1 MYLCVPVHVF
11 MNLMLSW
18 LTCIF
23 LIRFN
28 ILCCASGFCMLLF
41 LRQIFMMHVCVC
53 VRVCC
58 VVHWYCSGQL
68 SMFNMEKRN
77 RNKIIIIIII
87 WHVSYFI
94 CLAIPGKWTC
104 NLECFQ
110 LPVPSFCLTDLPLPL
125 PLAHALHLC
134 SPLLLPH
141 LFSWFVP
148 SFFLNSLKTRLE
160 MAD

>member
-1 MYLCVPVHVF
+1 
-11 MNLMLSW
+11 MLSW

-28 ILCCASGFCMLLF
+28 ILCCAFRLIMYANIVFTSNFYDNMC
-41 LRQIFMMHVCVC
+41 VCVC
-53 VRVCC
+53 AVCC
-58 VVHWYCSGQL
+58 VVHCSIVQG
-68 SMFNMEKRN
+68 SWACCNMEKRN

-125 PLAHALHLC
+125 ITCPCPVTSA
-134 SPLLLPH
+134 PLLLAHPH
-141 LFSWFVP
+141 LFSWVWYP
-148 SFFLNSLKTRLE
+148 VSSWIDLQNAVLCSWLN
-160 MAD
+160 